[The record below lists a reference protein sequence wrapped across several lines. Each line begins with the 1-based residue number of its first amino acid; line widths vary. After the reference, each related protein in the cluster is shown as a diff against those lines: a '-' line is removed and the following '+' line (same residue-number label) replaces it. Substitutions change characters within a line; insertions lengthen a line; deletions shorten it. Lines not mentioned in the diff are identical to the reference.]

1 MRRTFSLVLLLA
13 LAAAAG
19 CRKEPPPEP
28 QANQTQAAAPSAPA
42 QPTQLLDRSQA
53 GKPAPTARFLKADGS
68 KISLADFKGKPVLL
82 NLWAT
87 WCVPCITE
95 MPQLDTL
102 AGQQEDLQVVT
113 VSQDGDEDGMKKAED
128 FFARKKFKNLKLYLD
143 PDMALMD
150 VFSAQSLPTTV
161 LFDKDGKEVWRVI
174 GPEEWTGKK
183 AGGLIAEAG

>member
-1 MRRTFSLVLLLA
+1 MRSAFSLMLLLA

-19 CRKEPPPEP
+19 CRKAPPPEP
-28 QANQTQAAAPSAPA
+28 QANQTQAAAPSAPE

-53 GKPAPTARFLKADGS
+53 RKPAPTARFLKADGS
-68 KISLADFKGKPVLL
+68 KISLADFRGKPVLL

-102 AGQQEDLQVVT
+102 AGQQEGLQVIT

-183 AGGLIAEAG
+183 AAGLIAEAG